1 MKSGKILMLFAV
13 LLVSAGLLFAGGAKE
28 GSKAEQTFQMSI
40 SYGGAEGSEE
50 DTTAKE
56 LKKRIEEKTKGRI
69 GIKLYGYE
77 QLGKE
82 VDIVN
87 QLELGTVDMAI
98 MGTTVH
104 EQGAPRFNIWS
115 AYYIFQNG
123 GEIMSVLNGPIGKRM
138 EETMLKNKGIR
149 IIGYGLRGPRYLTT
163 NRPIK
168 SAADVRGLKIRIPLQ
183 PIYVESWK
191 ALGAFPQAIAYGE
204 LYTALKQGIVDSQ
217 ENPLA
222 YIYAPHFYE
231 VQKYVNLTGHQRA
244 FFTYVVSE
252 KFYQRLTP
260 DLQKLLVEEG
270 KSITK
275 FHNELQE
282 SGEAD
287 FRKKLEEKGMIFVEV
302 DQKSFMDVL
311 KDIPKKFSDKWEPNL
326 YEDILAE
333 LAKIR
338 K

>member
-1 MKSGKILMLFAV
+1 MKIKN
-13 LLVSAGLLFAGGAKE
+13 LVMVCLVVALSAGLVFAAGEKE
-28 GSKAEQTFQMSI
+28 GPKAAQTFQMSI

-50 DTTAKE
+50 DFTAKE
-56 LKKRIEEKTKGRI
+56 FKKRIEEKSKGQI
-69 GIKLYGYE
+69 QIKLYGYE

-104 EQGAPRFNIWS
+104 EQAAPKFNIWS
-115 AYYIFQNG
+115 AYYIFQSG
-123 GEIMSVLNGPIGKRM
+123 AEIMSVLNGPIGERM
-138 EETMLKNKGIR
+138 QKAMLANKGIR
-149 IIGYGLRGPRYLTT
+149 IIGYGLRGPRHLTS

-168 SAADVRGLKIRIPLQ
+168 SAADVKGLKIRIPLQ

-222 YIYAPHFYE
+222 YIYAPHFDE

-252 KFYQRLTP
+252 KFYSRLTP
-260 DLQKLLVEEG
+260 ELQKLIVDEG
-270 KSITK
+270 KSITV

-282 SGEAD
+282 KGEAD
-287 FRKKLEEKGMIFVEV
+287 FRKKLEEKGMTFVNV
-302 DQKSFMDVL
+302 DQKSFQDVL
-311 KDIPKKFSDKWEPNL
+311 KDIPKKFADKWEPNL

-333 LAKIR
+333 LAKVR